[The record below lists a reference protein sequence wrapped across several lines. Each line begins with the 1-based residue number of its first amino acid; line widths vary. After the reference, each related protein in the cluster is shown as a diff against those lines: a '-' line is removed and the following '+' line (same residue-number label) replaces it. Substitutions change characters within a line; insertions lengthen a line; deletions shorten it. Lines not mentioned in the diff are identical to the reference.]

1 MKRSLII
8 MALLISGSAQAE
20 MCDFE
25 HKCYPDQ
32 PYYDLQGKRIP
43 PPAPQYP
50 QPKPLPTPSA
60 QVTINSNICKLA
72 KIRVSPEAPQTI
84 IEICTMSDDE
94 ERMYRQRQRDHQIS
108 IPQMYMKN
116 YLVPPEG
123 NY

>member
-1 MKRSLII
+1 VKRSLII
-8 MALLISGSAQAE
+8 VALLISGSAQAD

-25 HKCYPDQ
+25 HKCYPEQ
-32 PYYDLQGKRIP
+32 PYYDLNGKRIP
-43 PPAPQYP
+43 PPAPQY
-50 QPKPLPTPSA
+50 KPLPIPQPA
-60 QVTINSNICKLA
+60 QATINSNICKLA

-84 IEICTMSDDE
+84 IEICTMSDEE